1 MNTPIVPFTSQDL
14 TSRRNVKRVKIQ
26 SFRLPRTVY
35 TFTVRGGGII
45 TIIHPLRKN
54 RIRHHFPMMSPYEH
68 PNFIN
73 HCPISGRRKFR
84 GMVYVKK
91 SMQSSKKKHNI
102 TVAFTVC
109 KRSISCSNTSRHGYT
124 PTSSFSSSRHSLFLS
139 SPTKASNLGAALVP
153 AILLRA
159 ATARSVLL

>member
-1 MNTPIVPFTSQDL
+1 MRGLYCTSPRCWNDHEAETRVNLCRYKPSRMNTPIVPFTSQDL

-91 SMQSSKKKHNI
+91 NAKFQKKNI
-102 TVAFTVC
+102 TSLLLSPCAKGQFHAPIHHGMVTRRQAPLVHLAT
-109 KRSISCSNTSRHGYT
+109 RS
-124 PTSSFSSSRHSLFLS
+124 F
-139 SPTKASNLGAALVP
+139 
-153 AILLRA
+153 
-159 ATARSVLL
+159 